1 MNLTRSLI
9 LTSAVMLSL
18 ILLGEVFLLEMKRGG
33 VDRARDVRGAGGVA
47 QGHTRRSLAWRLRIH
62 LLVKMLITLL
72 MISLVT
78 LRPLPLVH
86 LAGEGH
92 QPLKAVAV
100 LVLPTP
106 CLVPWSPGSGR
117 RWARDGRL
125 VLQISRLMLQMS
137 WWVLQDQARS
147 WRLGIVVARW
157 HLVRVTR
164 DQACLVLQES
174 LSCYL
179 LLLLL
184 VPLMPLVH
192 LRQGDGGR
200 GVQVGDGRGCV

>member
-18 ILLGEVFLLEMKRGG
+18 ILLGEVFLLEVKRGG

-62 LLVKMLITLL
+62 LLVKMLMTLL
-72 MISLVT
+72 MITLVT

-92 QPLKAVAV
+92 QPLKTVAD

-106 CLVPWSPGSGR
+106 CLVPWSPASGR
-117 RWARDGRL
+117 RWARVGSW
-125 VLQISRLMLQMS
+125 VLQISMLVLQMS

-157 HLVRVTR
+157 HLVRVT
-164 DQACLVLQES
+164 
-174 LSCYL
+174 
-179 LLLLL
+179 
-184 VPLMPLVH
+184 
-192 LRQGDGGR
+192 
-200 GVQVGDGRGCV
+200 